1 MKSKFSGILT
11 LLLALFVQLTFAQEK
26 TVSGMVLD
34 DYSLPLPGATVL
46 VKGTTTGTSTDF
58 DGKYSIQANE
68 GDVIVFSFVG
78 YSTQEITVSSS
89 NTINVTL
96 QEDAESLDEVL
107 IVGYGTSTL
116 RSFTGSA
123 TQIEAEALDRKT
135 VSNVSQ
141 ALAGEASGVRVIN
154 TSGQPGEDA
163 TVRIRGFGSVN
174 GNRDPLYV
182 LDGVPYTGSINA
194 INPTDIESTTILK
207 DAAATAIYGS
217 RGANG
222 VIVINTKKGSRGKDE
237 IELDIRTG
245 QNFNG
250 LPRYSTISSPEEY
263 IGISWEALKNR
274 GNAINGSG
282 GEDYANQRLF
292 SSSGINPAYNM
303 WNVANGAELI
313 DPATGL
319 VRNGVTRKYN
329 PENWEDYAFQ
339 ASLRTEANLKISGG
353 TDKTRYFTSFGY
365 LNDNGY
371 SINSDYKR
379 YSVRANIEHKAK
391 DWLSGSLNIGYTNST
406 ANNGGQSEDS
416 GSVFWFVDNIP
427 SIYPLFLRDADGNT
441 MPDPHYGGN
450 IYDYGEGRG
459 FGGLTNAIADAH
471 NSISRSFVHNLNGS
485 ANIDIS
491 FNDDLKLINKFGWNY
506 YNSDYT
512 NQEGPFY
519 GPSAGQN
526 GSIFKRRTDIF
537 SYNLLNMLTFKKKL
551 DGHNFDALAAHEIND
566 WNRQYLYGSKNYLT
580 DPDGTDWNDAI
591 IQTPMSS
598 FNEGYSL
605 ESFFGQLNYNYNETY
620 FLAGTIRRDGSS
632 RFKKGNKW
640 GTFYSFSGAWALSN
654 EDFMSKQNIFTFL
667 KLKASYG
674 KIGDQGGVGFYPG
687 LDLYSVGNLD
697 DKPTLVFDS
706 KGNPDLTWETSNQ
719 FQTGVEFSLGK
730 YLDASVDYY
739 IKDTENLIFDR
750 QVGPSLGYAIIKVND
765 GSLRNKGLEFDLNA
779 HLVKTKDF
787 YLDLGINGEIASNE
801 LTRMP
806 IDPATGEQKVLDI
819 QGRYGRAVGHS
830 IYDFYMREWAGVD
843 SETGLG
849 QWNQYY
855 YDANNDGMVNS
866 GEEIKSLTD
875 YLAQYPDRAGNISK
889 TTTTTYADATQK
901 FIDKSIIPDV
911 RGAVNLATGYKGFQ
925 LNVQFLYGIGGYAYD
940 AVYAGL
946 MDNDVIGGN
955 NWHTDIRNRWQKPGD
970 ITDVPR
976 LTSDLD
982 PNVASTSTRF
992 LTKADY
998 LSLNNIR
1005 LAYNVS
1011 QDFVEKM
1018 GMSNF
1023 SVSLSGDNLGIWSK
1037 RAGFNP
1043 SSSETGLSDTYTY
1056 SPLTSVTL
1064 GLNVR
1069 F

>member
-1 MKSKFSGILT
+1 MFV
-11 LLLALFVQLTFAQEK
+11 VQLTFAQDNK
-26 TVSGMVLD
+26 ISGTVSDESG
-34 DYSLPLPGATVL
+34 LPLPGVNIII
-46 VKGTTTGTSTDF
+46 KGTSTGTQTDF
-58 DGKYSIQANE
+58 DGNYTLNASKGSTLS
-68 GDVIVFSFVG
+68 FSFMGYKTIEKLVG
-78 YSTQEITVSSS
+78 NDIT
-89 NTINVTL
+89 IDVTL
-96 QEDAESLDEVL
+96 LEDLAELDEVL
-107 IVGYGTSTL
+107 VVGYGTSTL

-123 TQIEAEALDRKT
+123 KQIEAEALDRKT

-154 TSGQPGEDA
+154 TTGQPGEDA

-182 LDGVPYTGSINA
+182 LDGVPYSGSINA

-222 VIVINTKKGSRGKDE
+222 VIVINTRKGARNKDE

-282 GEDYANQRLF
+282 GEAYANERLF
-292 SSSGINPAYNM
+292 SSSGINAAYNM
-303 WNVANGAELI
+303 WNVDNGAELI
-313 DPATGL
+313 DPATGQ
-319 VRNGVTRKYN
+319 VRDGVTRKYN

-371 SINSDYKR
+371 SVNSDYLR

-391 DWLSGSLNIGYTNST
+391 DWLSGTLNIGYTNST
-406 ANNGGQSEDS
+406 SNNGGQTSDS
-416 GSVFWFVDNIP
+416 GSIFWFVDNIP
-427 SIYPLFLRDADGNT
+427 SIYPLYLRDANGNT

-471 NSISRSFVHNLNGS
+471 NSISRSKIHNLNGS
-485 ANIDIS
+485 ASIDIT
-491 FNDDLKLINKFGWNY
+491 FTKDLKLINKFGWNY
-506 YNSDYT
+506 YNSDY
-512 NQEGPFY
+512 NQQDGPFY

-526 GSIFKRRTDIF
+526 GSIYKNRTDIF
-537 SYNLLNMLTFKKKL
+537 SYNLLNMLTYTKKF
-551 DGHNFDALAAHEIND
+551 GSHNIDALAAHEIND

-580 DPDGTDWNDAI
+580 DPGSTDWNDAI

-598 FNEGYSL
+598 YNEGYSL
-605 ESFFGQLNYNYNETY
+605 ESFFGQLNYNYNQTY

-632 RFKKGNKW
+632 RFTNGNKW

-654 EDFMSKQNIFTFL
+654 EDFMRNQNVFSHL

-687 LDLYSVGNLD
+687 LDMYSVGNLD
-697 DKPTLVFDS
+697 DKPTLVFDT

-719 FQTGVEFSLGK
+719 FQTGIEFSLGN
-730 YLDASVDYY
+730 YLDAAVDYY

-750 QVGPSLGYAIIKVND
+750 RVGPSLGYAIIKVND
-765 GSLRNKGLEFDLNA
+765 GSLRNSGLEFDLTA
-779 HLVKTKDF
+779 HLVKTQDF
-787 YLDLGINGEIASNE
+787 YLDLGINGEIVSNE

-806 IDPATGEQKVLDI
+806 IDPATGEQKNLDI

-843 SETGLG
+843 PETGLG
-849 QWNQYY
+849 QWNQYF
-855 YDANNDGMVNS
+855 YDANNDGIVND
-866 GEEIKSLTD
+866 GEGISSLTD
-875 YLAQYPDRAGNISK
+875 YLAQYPDRAGNISQ

-901 FIDKSIIPDV
+901 FVDKSILPDV
-911 RGAVNLATGYKGFQ
+911 RGAFNLATGYKGFQ
-925 LNVQFLYGIGGYAYD
+925 LNVQFLYGLGGYAYD

-946 MDNDVIGGN
+946 MSNDQAGGN
-955 NWHTDIRNRWQKPGD
+955 NWHTDIRDRWQNPGD

-976 LTSDLD
+976 LSSNYDA
-982 PNVASTSTRF
+982 NVSSTSTRF

-1005 LAYNVS
+1005 LAYTIS
-1011 QDFVEKM
+1011 QDYVERM
-1018 GMSNF
+1018 GMSHF
-1023 SVSLSGDNLGIWSK
+1023 TVSLSGDNLGIWSK

-1064 GLNVR
+1064 GLNIR